1 MRVSTISGS
10 VSFAAQTSIV
20 VNQYLA
26 VTIVYM
32 LPASNYQLHTHV
44 YMQSNLCGNNLATT
58 NDTFVASNCHTRIG
72 QLVILAALDETC
84 GIPLPRLTNSDI
96 YEVFPSRDW

>member
-20 VNQYLA
+20 VSQYLA

-32 LPASNYQLHTHV
+32 LAASNYQLHTHV
-44 YMQSNLCGNNLATT
+44 YMQSNLCEN
-58 NDTFVASNCHTRIG
+58 FIG
-72 QLVILAALDETC
+72 
-84 GIPLPRLTNSDI
+84 
-96 YEVFPSRDW
+96 VFDWIIN

>member
-10 VSFAAQTSIV
+10 VSFAAQTSIF

-32 LPASNYQLHTHV
+32 LPASNIQLHTHTHTHTHI
-44 YMQSNLCGNNLATT
+44 YMQSNLCENFIGVF
-58 NDTFVASNCHTRIG
+58 DRI
-72 QLVILAALDETC
+72 I
-84 GIPLPRLTNSDI
+84 N
-96 YEVFPSRDW
+96 